1 MVEQL
6 AHDEPHLVLLVIL
19 IGRSSG
25 TCRLSRTWWRRC
37 CRCRRFFRPMN
48 RRKRRA
54 RESGRALWASR
65 GVVPTPVEVGLNRGG
80 RNLIASRDDRLRS
93 RLTVLFRTRNCF
105 GVASLRC
112 LRAARGWSF
121 ALVLLLLLPPP
132 HLLGAAVAAASLDF
146 LCFCP

>member
-1 MVEQL
+1 VVEQL

-25 TCRLSRTWWRRC
+25 TCRLSRSWWRRC
-37 CRCRRFFRPMN
+37 CRRFFRPMN

-80 RNLIASRDDRLRS
+80 RNLIASRDDRLWAEELRTHGGS
-93 RLTVLFRTRNCF
+93 PKVTVQVTTGTC
-105 GVASLRC
+105 A
-112 LRAARGWSF
+112 RA
-121 ALVLLLLLPPP
+121 
-132 HLLGAAVAAASLDF
+132 
-146 LCFCP
+146 